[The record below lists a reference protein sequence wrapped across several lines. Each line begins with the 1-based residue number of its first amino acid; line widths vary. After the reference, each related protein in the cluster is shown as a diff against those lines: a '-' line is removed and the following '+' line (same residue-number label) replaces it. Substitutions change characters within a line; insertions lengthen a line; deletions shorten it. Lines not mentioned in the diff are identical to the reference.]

1 MPLAVVTGARSD
13 RGTVRPH
20 NEDSGYAGRRL
31 ALVAD
36 GVGGS
41 AAGDVAS
48 SIVIEELLP
57 LDDRDDEQHPRE
69 DAAAALEAAVARAQA
84 ALLEHV
90 AHHPETAGMGTTL
103 TALMATDDDVVLA
116 HVGDSRA
123 YRRPLG
129 GPLQQVTRDDT
140 YVQQLVDAGHLTA
153 EEAEGHPMGNIITA
167 CLGTAG
173 SDSTPV
179 LSRHAADVGDRW
191 LLCSD
196 GLSGVLSVDT
206 MQQVMD
212 EEPSAW
218 VCSLRL
224 VELALRAGATDNVT
238 CVVVAVVQDDQ
249 VLPFPPRLVGAAA
262 GGADADGYGQHL

>member
-48 SIVIEELLP
+48 AIVIGELLP
-57 LDDRDDEQHPRE
+57 LDERDDEQHLDDP
-69 DAAAALEAAVARAQA
+69 AAALAAAIDRAQA
-84 ALLEHV
+84 ALLDHT
-90 AHHPETAGMGTTL
+90 AHHPETEGMGTTL

-116 HVGDSRA
+116 HIGDSRA
-123 YRRPLG
+123 YRRPAG
-129 GPLQQVTRDDT
+129 GALEQVTRDDT
-140 YVQQLVDAGHLTA
+140 YVQQLVDQGHLTA
-153 EEAEGHPMGNIITA
+153 EEAERHPLGNVITA

-179 LSRHAADVGDRW
+179 LSRHPARVGDRW

-196 GLSGVLSVDT
+196 GLSGVLTTET
-206 MQQVMD
+206 MQHVMD

-262 GGADADGYGQHL
+262 AGADADGYGQHL

>member
-48 SIVIEELLP
+48 AIVIGELLP
-57 LDDRDDEQHPRE
+57 LDDRDDELHPGE
-69 DAAAALEAAVARAQA
+69 DPASALGAAITRAQD

-90 AHHPETAGMGTTL
+90 VHHPETAGMGTTL

-116 HVGDSRA
+116 HIGDSRA

-129 GPLQQVTRDDT
+129 GALQQVTRDDT
-140 YVQQLVDAGHLTA
+140 YVQQLVDQGVLTPEQA
-153 EEAEGHPMGNIITA
+153 DSHPMGNIITA

-173 SDSTPV
+173 SHSTPV
-179 LSRHAADVGDRW
+179 LSRHAAHAGDRW

-196 GLSGVLSVDT
+196 GLSGVLSVET

-262 GGADADGYGQHL
+262 DGADADGYGQHL

>member
-13 RGTVRPH
+13 RGTVRPY

-57 LDDRDDEQHPRE
+57 LDDRDDEQHPDE
-69 DAAAALEAAVARAQA
+69 DPAAALEAAIARAQA
-84 ALLEHV
+84 ALLDH
-90 AHHPETAGMGTTL
+90 AADHPETSGMGTTL

-116 HVGDSRA
+116 HIGDSRA

-129 GPLQQVTRDDT
+129 GVLEQVTRDDT
-140 YVQQLVDAGHLTA
+140 YVQQLVDEGHLSA
-153 EEAEGHPMGNIITA
+153 EQAEGHPMGHVITA

-173 SDSTPV
+173 SWSTPA
-179 LSRHAADVGDRW
+179 LSRHPADVGDRW

-196 GLSGVLSVDT
+196 GLSGVLSVET
-206 MQQVMD
+206 MQHVME
-212 EEPSAW
+212 EEPSSWPCA
-218 VCSLRL
+218 LRL

-262 GGADADGYGQHL
+262 AEADADGYGLHL